1 MLRSRVIPC
10 LLLRG
15 EGLVKTVRF
24 KAPKY
29 VGDPINTIKIFNEKE
44 VDEVVVLDIE
54 ASKQGREPNYRKIG
68 EFASECFM
76 PLCYGGGI
84 RDIKHADRLFASG
97 VEKISLQTGAFEN
110 LALVEQIA
118 KKYGSSSVVVS
129 ADLKKGLFGGYRL
142 HSSAGARNL
151 PRKWQQYLT
160 DAISAGAGEV
170 FLNAVDRD
178 GTMAGMDTTMI
189 EEAAGLVSVP
199 LIACGGVGSLA
210 HIKAGVDAG
219 ASAVGAG
226 AFFVYQG
233 PHRAVL
239 ISYPKYSQLVELL
252 GNDRG

>member
-15 EGLVKTVRF
+15 EGLVKTVGF

-44 VDEVVVLDIE
+44 VDEVMLADIE
-54 ASKQGREPNYRKIG
+54 ASKQGREPNYRKI
-68 EFASECFM
+68 EEVASECFM

-84 RDIKHADRLFASG
+84 RDISHADRLFASG
-97 VEKISLQTGAFEN
+97 VEKISLQTGAFGS
-110 LALVEQIA
+110 LDLVEKIA
-118 KKYGSSSVVVS
+118 TKYGSSSVVVS
-129 ADLKKGLFGGYRL
+129 ADLKKSWMGGYRL
-142 HSSAGARNL
+142 YSAAGHRKL
-151 PRKWQQYLT
+151 PKRWQAFLK
-160 DAISAGAGEV
+160 DAVSAGAGEI

-178 GTMAGMDTTMI
+178 GTMAGMDCAMI
-189 EEAAGLVSVP
+189 REAAALVSVP
-199 LIACGGVGSLA
+199 LIACGGVGSLDD
-210 HIKAGVDAG
+210 IKAGVDAG

-239 ISYPKYSQLVELL
+239 ISYPKYQQLVALL
-252 GNDRG
+252 GSDSA